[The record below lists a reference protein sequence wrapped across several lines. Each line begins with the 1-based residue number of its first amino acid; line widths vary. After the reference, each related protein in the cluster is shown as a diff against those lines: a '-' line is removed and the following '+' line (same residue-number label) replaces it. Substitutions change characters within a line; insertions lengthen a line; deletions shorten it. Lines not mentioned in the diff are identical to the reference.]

1 MPCNIRQRTG
11 YPYTDEADSIG
22 STTMILPFKT
32 NHLKRYKDIATLLM
46 KHGRADL
53 AQAMQID
60 QDLPQD
66 KETATEVTG
75 DPEQLAA
82 DLERLGPTFIKL
94 GQLMS
99 TRSDLLPQPYLDALS
114 RLQDKIEPFSFAEV
128 EQIVSAELG
137 VRLSKAFLD
146 FENVPLA
153 AASLGQ
159 VHRARMRDGREVV
172 VKVQRPGIQ
181 QVILDDLD
189 AFREMAGFLD
199 RHTEMGRRYA
209 FLDLLEQFR
218 RTLLRELDYR
228 REALNLVTLGKNLS
242 RYERIVVP
250 QPVEDYSTSRILTM
264 DYIEG
269 IKVTDLSPLA
279 VIDVDGRALAEDLC
293 RAYLDQILVDG
304 FFHADPHPGNVLVTR
319 DGRLAL
325 VDLGMVSHLDPVMQE
340 RLLKLLL
347 AVTDSRGSEA
357 AQMVVQMSRRLETC
371 DEDRFRREVADQVAS
386 YQSTAA
392 DQIKVGRVVMG
403 LARQAAETGFRT
415 PPELT
420 MLGRALLYL
429 DEVGHALDPEVS
441 PDQIVRHH
449 SDAILR
455 RQLLKRLSPSSMF
468 SSTLEMYEL
477 VQQLPS
483 RLNSF
488 FETLANNKL
497 EIKVDAFDETRLMGN
512 LQKIGN
518 RIAAGLVLA
527 ALIVGAALIMQ
538 VRTRFVLFGYP
549 GVAVLLFL
557 LAAACGFFLVLS
569 IFMDEDFRIWRKKP
583 PR

>member
-1 MPCNIRQRTG
+1 
-11 YPYTDEADSIG
+11 
-22 STTMILPFKT
+22 MILPFKA
-32 NHLKRYKDIATLLM
+32 NHLKRYKDIASLLM

-53 AQAMQID
+53 AQAMQVD

-66 KETATEVTG
+66 DQTATEVKG
-75 DPEQLAA
+75 DPQQLAA
-82 DLERLGPTFIKL
+82 DLESLGPTFIKL
-94 GQLMS
+94 GQLLS
-99 TRSDLLPQPYLDALS
+99 TRSDLMPQPYLDALS

-128 EQIVSAELG
+128 EEIVSAEIG

-146 FENVPLA
+146 FESEPLA

-181 QVILDDLD
+181 QIILDDLD
-189 AFREMAGFLD
+189 AFREMALFLD

-209 FLDLLEQFR
+209 FQDLLEEFR
-218 RTLLRELDYR
+218 KTLLRELDYR
-228 REALNLVTLGKNLS
+228 REALNLVTLGKNLKE
-242 RYERIVVP
+242 YERIVVP
-250 QPVEDYSTSRILTM
+250 QPIEDYSTSRILTM

-269 IKVTDLSPLA
+269 VKVTDLSPLA
-279 VIDVDGRALAEDLC
+279 VIDVDGEALAEDLC

-304 FFHADPHPGNVLVTR
+304 FFHADPHPGNVLVTK
-319 DGRLAL
+319 DGKLAL
-325 VDLGMVSHLDPVMQE
+325 VDLGMVAHLDPVMQE

-347 AVTDSRGSEA
+347 AITDARGQEA
-357 AQMVVQMSRRLETC
+357 AQMVLQMSKRLENC
-371 DEDRFRREVADQVAS
+371 DEDRFRREVTDQVAS
-386 YQSTAA
+386 YQSASA
-392 DQIKVGRVVMG
+392 MHVKVGRIVMG
-403 LARQAAETGFRT
+403 LSRQAADTGFRT

-429 DEVGHALDPEVS
+429 DEVGHALDPQVS
-441 PDQIVRHH
+441 PDQIVRRH

-477 VQQLPS
+477 VQTLPS

-488 FETLANNKL
+488 LDTLANNKL
-497 EIKVDAFDETRLMGN
+497 EVKVDAFDETRLMGN

-569 IFMDEDFRIWRKKP
+569 IFMDEDFRTWRKKP
-583 PR
+583 PK